1 MYCTLSNGH
10 GHLGNS
16 GFVFMRPRFF
26 SSRISRIFFDTL
38 TLGGG
43 FYQIHPIQIGAQT
56 PTHHHLHTHTHSS
69 RSSKSC
75 RTNSAPE
82 NIETTNSRTNTHK
95 KRVALGFYGFSAAH
109 LSEYLQV
116 PPTRRSRH
124 PEFTRRQRHQQRACV
139 CVCSRGVG
147 GSAGPRALWRR
158 LIYPPLYCFCLM
170 HRHDRARRT
179 RAPIA

>member
-16 GFVFMRPRFF
+16 GFVFMRPRMCFF
-26 SSRISRIFFDTL
+26 RLEYLGYFSTHSHSGEGFTKFIPSRLARKH
-38 TLGGG
+38 
-43 FYQIHPIQIGAQT
+43 Q
-56 PTHHHLHTHTHSS
+56 HTHTHSS

>member
-1 MYCTLSNGH
+1 MVSSLCVRGFFRLEY
-10 GHLGNS
+10 LGYFSAHSHS
-16 GFVFMRPRFF
+16 GEGFTKFIP
-26 SSRISRIFFDTL
+26 SRLARKH
-38 TLGGG
+38 
-43 FYQIHPIQIGAQT
+43 Q
-56 PTHHHLHTHTHSS
+56 HTHTHSS

-124 PEFTRRQRHQQRACV
+124 PEFTRRQRHQQRVCV